1 MVARGHVQ
9 NGVIVLDDG
18 VRLSEGQQ
26 VMVVTSA
33 LALQFRAAWM
43 RKMGFTQEEIDA
55 ACVDD
60 GAPIDLQEELEQLH
74 YANLLKDATPSW
86 DILDSWAIN

>member
-18 VRLSEGQQ
+18 VRLPEGQK
-26 VMVVTSA
+26 VTVVTA
-33 LALQFRAAWM
+33 AMALQFRAAWM

-55 ACVDD
+55 ACLDD
-60 GAPIDLQEELEQLH
+60 GSPIDLAEELEQLH

-86 DILDSWAIN
+86 AVLDSWAIN